1 MGTIDHSSFTPL
13 YAQVIQ
19 YLQSKIDSGEE
30 KEGDTIPSENALAK
44 ELGVSRI
51 TVINAIK
58 HMVQEGSLYRIQGKG
73 TFVASR
79 EKRVHHLTI
88 LQSFSEDMLSQGY
101 EPTNRLLEFAS
112 VKPEQ
117 PIAQAL
123 QLDSSETAWAIKR
136 IRYADGE
143 PMAIQTAYL
152 PEKIFPGLTSDMVS
166 SESLYKTLIDAYKI
180 QMDEA
185 EEKYSIVFLRNETD
199 TELLGVAYESP
210 ALHSTRIARLSD
222 GRVFEYTDSILRGD
236 RYVLSLKMKAQ

>member
-13 YAQVIQ
+13 YAQVIE
-19 YLQSKIDSGEE
+19 YLQEQIDTEMK
-30 KEGDTIPSENALAK
+30 KEGEQIPSENALAK

-79 EKRVHHLTI
+79 EKRVHHLTR

-101 EPTNRLLEFAS
+101 TPTSRLLEFS
-112 VKPEQ
+112 SLVPGQ

-123 QLDSSETAWAIKR
+123 HLGPSETTWMIKR

-143 PMAIQTAYL
+143 PMAIQSTYL
-152 PEKIFPGLTSDMVS
+152 PERIFPGLTSEMVRNS
-166 SESLYKTLIDAYKI
+166 SLYKTLTDAYKI
-180 QMDEA
+180 RMDEA
-185 EEKYSIVFLRNETD
+185 EEKYSIILLRNEVDTD
-199 TELLGVAYESP
+199 LLGVAYESP
-210 ALHSTRIARLSD
+210 ALHCSRISMLSD
-222 GRVFEYTDSILRGD
+222 GDAFEYTESILRGD